1 MKTIL
6 VVDDELGL
14 REYYKDF
21 LSENGYNVIV
31 ASNGKEGIDA
41 FVENSPDLVLL
52 DISMPDINGMV
63 ILKEMKKINDKI
75 PVFLLTAYEEYKRNF
90 ATLYAEEYLI
100 KNKKPEIILRKIKE
114 FTNK

>member
-6 VVDDELGL
+6 VVDDELSL

-41 FVENSPDLVLL
+41 FVENNPDLVLL
-52 DISMPDINGMV
+52 DISMPDTNGMV
-63 ILKEMKKINDKI
+63 ILKEMKKLNKKI

-90 ATLYAEEYLI
+90 ATLYAEEYLV

-114 FTNK
+114 FTK

>member
-6 VVDDELGL
+6 VVDDELSL

-63 ILKEMKKINDKI
+63 ILKEMKKLNEET

-114 FTNK
+114 FTK

>member
-6 VVDDELGL
+6 VVDDELSL
-14 REYYKDF
+14 REYYKDL

-41 FVENSPDLVLL
+41 FVENNPDLVLL